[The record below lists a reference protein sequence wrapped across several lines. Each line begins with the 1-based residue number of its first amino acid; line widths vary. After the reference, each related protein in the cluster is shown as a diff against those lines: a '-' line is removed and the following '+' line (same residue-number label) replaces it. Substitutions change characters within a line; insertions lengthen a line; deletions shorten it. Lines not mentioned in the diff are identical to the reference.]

1 MNKLSHTEIAHTF
14 AALGHPKR
22 MKILEL
28 LLATLPNHTTF
39 GEVQKHTEIPA
50 STLTHHLRE
59 MENGNI
65 VIRKPDGASTRL
77 TLNLNY
83 LQSILAEL
91 MSKCCKNTIGN
102 SIDQS

>member
-1 MNKLSHTEIAHTF
+1 MKQLSHIEIANTF

-28 LLATLPNHTTF
+28 LLKNLPDNLTF
-39 GEVQKHTEIPA
+39 GEVQKQTEIPA

-65 VIRKPDGASTRL
+65 VIRQPHGAATRL

-83 LQSILAEL
+83 LQDILSGL

-102 SIDQS
+102 SIDQN